1 MRGLEQQAKFPL
13 WRECIGTYPATVIGV
28 DLAGSERRPTGW
40 AALRGAVAQARTLRT
55 DAEILDATLPL
66 RPRIVSIDSPLSL
79 PASGIIRESERELM
93 ALRVGVY
100 PCLLPSMRALTH
112 RGIALK
118 LALESHGIQVIE
130 GFPGAAQDALGIPR
144 KKTSEPALRQG
155 LENFGLQIPDGKLTH
170 HELDAITA
178 ALIAQFFGKKRYH
191 AFGAP
196 GEVPIITPLTTRRT
210 AKLTSP
216 NPATLRYAAN
226 YLALFH
232 GIRLQAKG
240 PTTIPD
246 FPKRPALRD
255 WLYRFV
261 TNAAISLDSSTND
274 GLYE

>member
-13 WRECIGTYPATVIGV
+13 WRECIGTYSATVIGV

-40 AALRGAVAQARTLRT
+40 AALRGAVAEARTLRT
-55 DAEILDATLPL
+55 DAEIIDATLAL
-66 RPRIVSIDSPLSL
+66 RPRIVSLDSPLSL

-93 ALRVGVY
+93 ALRIGVY

-118 LALESHGIQVIE
+118 QALESHGIQVIE
-130 GFPGAAQDALGIPR
+130 GFPGAAQDSLGIPR
-144 KKTSEPALRQG
+144 KKTSEQALRQG
-155 LENFGLQIPDGKLTH
+155 LESFGLQLPAGKLTH

-178 ALIAQFFGKKRYH
+178 ALIAQFFAKKRYH

-196 GEVPIITPLTTRRT
+196 GEVPIITPLTTRRRV
-210 AKLTSP
+210 KLTSP
-216 NPATLRYAAN
+216 HLATLRYAAN

-232 GIRLQAKG
+232 GIRLQPG
-240 PTTIPD
+240 PRQIPE
-246 FPKRPALRD
+246 FPKRPALRA

-261 TNAAISLDSSTND
+261 TNAAISFDSSTSD
-274 GLYE
+274 G

>member
-13 WRECIGTYPATVIGV
+13 WRECIGTYSATVIGV

-40 AALRGAVAQARTLRT
+40 AALRGAVAEARTLRT
-55 DAEILDATLPL
+55 DAEIIDATLAL
-66 RPRIVSIDSPLSL
+66 RPRIVSLDSPLSL

-93 ALRVGVY
+93 ALRIGVY

-118 LALESHGIQVIE
+118 QTLESHGIQVIE
-130 GFPGAAQDALGIPR
+130 GFPGAAQDSLGIPR
-144 KKTSEPALRQG
+144 KKTSEQALRQG
-155 LENFGLQIPDGKLTH
+155 LESFGLQLPAGKLTH

-178 ALIAQFFGKKRYH
+178 ALIAQFFAKKRYH

-196 GEVPIITPLTTRRT
+196 GEVPIITPLTTRRRV
-210 AKLTSP
+210 KLTSP
-216 NPATLRYAAN
+216 HLATLRYAAN

-232 GIRLQAKG
+232 GIRLQPG
-240 PTTIPD
+240 GRTTVPE
-246 FPKRPALRD
+246 FPKKPALRD

-261 TNAAISLDSSTND
+261 TNAAISLESSTSA
-274 GLYE
+274 G

>member
-13 WRECIGTYPATVIGV
+13 WRDCIGSYSATVIGV

-40 AALRGAVAQARTLRT
+40 AALRGAVAQVRTLRT
-55 DAEILDATLPL
+55 DAEILDATLAL
-66 RPRIVSIDSPLSL
+66 RPRIVSLDSPLSL

-118 LALESHGIQVIE
+118 QALESHGIQVIE

-155 LENFGLQIPDGKLTH
+155 LENFGLQLPAGKLTH

-216 NPATLRYAAN
+216 NPATLRYATN

-240 PTTIPD
+240 PTAIPD
-246 FPKRPALRD
+246 FPKRPALRA

-261 TNAAISLDSSTND
+261 TNAAISLESSTSD

>member
-13 WRECIGTYPATVIGV
+13 WRECIADTCT
-28 DLAGSERRPTGW
+28 LA
-40 AALRGAVAQARTLRT
+40 
-55 DAEILDATLPL
+55 L
-66 RPRIVSIDSPLSL
+66 RPRIVSLDSPLSL

-93 ALRVGVY
+93 ALRIGVY

-118 LALESHGIQVIE
+118 QTLESHGIQVIE
-130 GFPGAAQDALGIPR
+130 GFPGAAQDSLGIPR
-144 KKTSEPALRQG
+144 KKTSEQALRQG
-155 LENFGLQIPDGKLTH
+155 LESFGLQLPAGKLTH

-178 ALIAQFFGKKRYH
+178 ALIAQFFAKKRYH

-196 GEVPIITPLTTRRT
+196 GEVPIITPLTTRRRV
-210 AKLTSP
+210 KLSSP

-232 GIRLQAKG
+232 GIRLQPG
-240 PTTIPD
+240 PRQIPE
-246 FPKRPALRD
+246 FPKRPALRA

-261 TNAAISLDSSTND
+261 TNAAISFDSSTSD
-274 GLYE
+274 G